1 VKIIDEKGKLFG
13 LINVVDLLVI
23 ILIVAIVGGVGYRL
37 FSKKINAN
45 NGNVLSEKQDVYVTL
60 YSSLVVPEVAEN
72 LKVGEKLAASG
83 KYTNAEIVSITS
95 RPANL
100 VNTDF
105 EGNAV
110 LTKHPLWKDVI
121 VVVKEKVN
129 PSDIILKVATQE
141 VRVGYSFILKTQ
153 TVETNCKI
161 RGVSF
166 DPPDIKNIEEE

>member
-1 VKIIDEKGKLFG
+1 MKVIDEKGKLFG
-13 LINVVDLLVI
+13 LVNIVDLLVF
-23 ILIVAIVGGVGYRL
+23 ILIIAIIGGAGYRL
-37 FSKKINAN
+37 YSKKANAN
-45 NGNVLSEKQDVYVTL
+45 NGNILTEKQDVYVTL

-72 LKVGEKLAASG
+72 LKVGEYLAASG
-83 KYTNAEIVSITS
+83 KYTDAQIVSVKS
-95 RPANL
+95 KPANL

-110 LTKHPLWKDVI
+110 LTEHPLWKDVE
-121 VVVKEKVN
+121 VVIKEKVN

-166 DPPDIKNIEEE
+166 NAPEGLEQ